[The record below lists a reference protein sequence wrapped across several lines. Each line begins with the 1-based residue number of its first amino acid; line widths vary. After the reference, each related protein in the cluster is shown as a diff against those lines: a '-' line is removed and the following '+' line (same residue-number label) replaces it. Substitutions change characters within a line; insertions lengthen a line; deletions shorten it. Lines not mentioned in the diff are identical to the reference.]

1 MDGAVPLL
9 IGLVLLIGLL
19 TFTVSVVLL
28 WISFRRSFKS
38 DKAFMISMANVL
50 LTTIACG
57 FAFFLAD
64 TVVGNEVLIFAGSL
78 FIVSVLIVIRISK
91 RTETKWLQ

>member
-9 IGLVLLIGLL
+9 IGLVLLIGLF
-19 TFTVSVVLL
+19 TFTVSVLLL

-38 DKAFMISMANVL
+38 DKAFKISMANVL
-50 LTTIACG
+50 LTIVAFG

-64 TVVGNEVLIFAGSL
+64 TVAGNEVLIFAGSL
-78 FIVSVLIVIRISK
+78 FIVSVLIAIRISK
-91 RTETKWLQ
+91 RTETKWIQ